1 MTIMKK
7 LTLVL
12 LLSAIVFACGKT
24 TDKRAQLE
32 GLKKEHQAL
41 GEKIKAL
48 ESELKVN
55 NPVEEKAV
63 SVMVTAVNQTVFN
76 HYIEIQ
82 GKVDGENNVGVSPQ
96 VPGTVTAVFVK
107 EGDRVRKGQVLAQ
120 LDDNLVK
127 QQVNALN
134 QQLEFAKNLFQ
145 KQKNLW
151 EKEIGSEIQYLTA
164 KNQKEALE
172 KNMAT
177 LNEQVEMYRLK
188 SPIDGTVEEVGV
200 KIGQMAAAGVLP
212 AFRVVNFNSV
222 KVYADVAEAYA
233 PKVKSGNTATVLFPD
248 FNVEIPTTLNFSSR
262 YINPTNRT
270 FQVEIRLGK
279 SEVDYRANMLAIVRI
294 VDYTNPST
302 MVLPVN
308 LIKEAQDGKYTFVCT
323 DENGKKVAR
332 KRIIEVGQT
341 YNGLAEVL
349 KGLNP
354 GDQVISKGQNDMVD
368 GQIIN
373 VVTGASN

>member
-1 MTIMKK
+1 MKK
-7 LTLVL
+7 LSL
-12 LLSAIVFACGKT
+12 LLLLFALAFACSKAP
-24 TDKRAQLE
+24 DKKAQLE
-32 GLKKEHQAL
+32 TMKKEYQAL

-48 ESELKVN
+48 ESELNINKAAVAERTVN
-55 NPVEEKAV
+55 VVVTGV
-63 SVMVTAVNQTVFN
+63 SLSEFN

-96 VPGTVTAVFVK
+96 MPGTVTAVYVK
-107 EGDRVRKGQVLAQ
+107 EGNRVRKGQVLAQ

-134 QQLEFAKNLFQ
+134 QQLEFAKNLYQ

-177 LNEQVEMYRLK
+177 LNEQLEMYKLK
-188 SPIDGTVEEVGV
+188 SPIDGTVEEVGIKV
-200 KIGQMAAAGVLP
+200 GQMAAAGIVP

-222 KVYADVAEAYA
+222 KVLADVAEAYA
-233 PKVKSGNTATVLFPD
+233 PKVKSGNPATVFFPD
-248 FNVEIPTTLNFSSR
+248 FNIEIPSTLNFSSR

-270 FQVEIRLGK
+270 FQVEIKLGK
-279 SEVDYRANMLAIVRI
+279 SEVDYRANMLAVVKI
-294 VDYTNPST
+294 VDYRNPSVV
-302 MVLPVN
+302 VLPVN
-308 LIKEAQDGKYTFVCT
+308 LIKDSQEGSYVFVST

-332 KRIIEVGQT
+332 RRLVEIGQT

-349 KGLNP
+349 KGLNQ
-354 GDQVISKGQNDMVD
+354 GDQVISKGQNDLSD
-368 GQIIN
+368 GQLIN
-373 VVTGASN
+373 VVG